1 MQNKLMKIKEYPDG
15 SSSWRVACD
24 CHDPNHDCQL
34 WFERTV
40 EDEPRIP
47 DLSLM
52 LSMEVGIYP
61 RLNFLENLWRRI
73 SIAAKVLFTGYHTA
87 TGEVILD
94 EDGIRALQ
102 FALEQGLAHSKAAEV
117 AES

>member
-1 MQNKLMKIKEYPDG
+1 MQNKLMKIKEYSDG

-34 WFERTV
+34 WFERSV
-40 EDEPRIP
+40 EDEPRIQ
-47 DLSLM
+47 DISLM
-52 LSMEVGIYP
+52 LSMEVGIYKNYN
-61 RLNFLENLWRRI
+61 LLENLWRRI

-94 EDGIRALQ
+94 EDGIKALQ
-102 FALEQGLAHSKAAEV
+102 FALEQGLARAKAH
-117 AES
+117 

>member
-1 MQNKLMKIKEYPDG
+1 MKIKEYPDG
-15 SSSWRVACD
+15 SSWRVACD

-40 EDEPRIP
+40 EDEPQIQQ
-47 DLSLM
+47 LSLM

-61 RLNFLENLWRRI
+61 CYNFFENLWRRI
-73 SIAAKVLFTGYHTA
+73 TIAAKVLFTGYHTA

-94 EDGIRALQ
+94 EDGIKALQ
-102 FALEQGLAHSKAAEV
+102 FALKQGLASAKAH
-117 AES
+117 

>member
-1 MQNKLMKIKEYPDG
+1 M
-15 SSSWRVACD
+15 ACD

-40 EDEPRIP
+40 EDEPQIQQ
-47 DLSLM
+47 LSLM

-61 RLNFLENLWRRI
+61 CYNFFENLWRRI
-73 SIAAKVLFTGYHTA
+73 TIAAKVLFTGYHTA

-94 EDGIRALQ
+94 EDGIKALQ
-102 FALEQGLAHSKAAEV
+102 FALKQGLASAKAH
-117 AES
+117 